1 MAFYGMSARFP
12 ASFKILKKFQ
22 IMFDKCIN
30 VIAKILKYHSM
41 AGTVGTN

>member
-12 ASFKILKKFQ
+12 LVSKYLKKFQ

-30 VIAKILKYHSM
+30 LIAKILKYHSM